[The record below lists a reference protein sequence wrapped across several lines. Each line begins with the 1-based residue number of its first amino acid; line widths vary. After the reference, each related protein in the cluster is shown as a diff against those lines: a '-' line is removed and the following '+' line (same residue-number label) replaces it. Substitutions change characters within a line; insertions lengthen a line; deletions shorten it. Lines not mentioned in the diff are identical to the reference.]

1 MKKGKKSRLD
11 EMQEQ
16 KMLQIEH
23 NGCWLAFFGLFAV
36 ILVQLVYYGME
47 EAERFAGEWIVFMC
61 MALYLVAACIKNG
74 IWDRRLRPSFQTNL
88 YASAAGGLVG
98 GFVRFLAAYRQC
110 GDFWAALRIGVIIFF
125 CVLVVCTAV
134 MSLGAFLY
142 RKRVERLDAEAEME
156 AGDAQGEETGGHG
169 K

>member
-1 MKKGKKSRLD
+1 MKKGKKNRLD

-16 KMLQIEH
+16 KMLRIEH
-23 NGCWLAFFGLFAV
+23 NCCWLAFFGLFAV
-36 ILVQLVYYGME
+36 ILVQLLYYGME

-61 MALYLVAACIKNG
+61 MAVYIVAACIKNG

-88 YASAAGGLVG
+88 YASAAGGLAG
-98 GFVRFLAAYRQC
+98 GFIRFLATYREC
-110 GDFWAALRIGVIIFF
+110 GDLWTALRIGGIVFLCI
-125 CVLVVCTAV
+125 LVVCTAV
-134 MSLGAFLY
+134 MSLGVFLY

-156 AGDAQGEETGGHG
+156 SGDEEGEETGGNG